1 MRIKNTHKL
10 FGEPVEGALEKFLA
24 GAQRDAGNNTPA
36 QQSVQQ
42 PVNVNINIASREYIQ
57 IGINGLH
64 GKPVVISCYEIQGSN
79 SKDYEAAH
87 KFVLSQGLYVPT
99 PLIFTTHL
107 KNIIEAQKSNKQ
119 LLYADGTLVQRNEID
134 EMYKHL
140 TTNYKFIF
148 GSNNPGV
155 WTWLNA
161 RFVEGTG
168 DNGLDLETIIGI
180 KPDGTFI
187 TKKEPL
193 ECKIWENCFVEIDFN
208 RQVLPK
214 VKSANQSYAQGDNIN
229 FYFPVKDNVARFY
242 ADSNVAVLYCSGD
255 PLYSNPSLGVFACA
269 EGAASKK

>member
-64 GKPVVISCYEIQGSN
+64 GKPVVISCYELQGSN
-79 SKDYEAAH
+79 KKDYEDAH
-87 KFVLSQGLYVPT
+87 RFVLQQGLYVPT
-99 PLIFTTHL
+99 PLIFSTHF
-107 KNIIEAQKSNKQ
+107 KNVIEAKEGRKQ
-119 LLYADGTLVQRNEID
+119 LFYADVSPVNSAEID
-134 EMYKHL
+134 EIYKHL
-140 TTNYKFIF
+140 TTNYKNIF
-148 GSNNPGV
+148 GSNDFGA

-161 RFVEGTG
+161 KFVQGSG
-168 DNGLDLETIIGI
+168 DKKIDLETITGI
-180 KPDGTFI
+180 KSDGTFI
-187 TKKEPL
+187 IKTEPL

-208 RQVLPK
+208 RQGLPK

-229 FYFPVKDNVARFY
+229 FYFPVKDTVARFY
-242 ADSNVAVLYCSGD
+242 AGSNRAVLYCNRN
-255 PLYSNPSLGVFACA
+255 PLSSSPSLGVFACA
-269 EGAASKK
+269 EGAAGKK